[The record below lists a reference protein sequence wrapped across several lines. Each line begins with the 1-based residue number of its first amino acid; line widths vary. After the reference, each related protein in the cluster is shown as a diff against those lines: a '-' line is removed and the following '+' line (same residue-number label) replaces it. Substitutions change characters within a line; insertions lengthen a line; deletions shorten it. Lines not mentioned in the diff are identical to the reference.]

1 MSAIVTE
8 RFILRPQTITDY
20 DVWYPMYSDPK
31 IFHLV
36 NAPGF
41 TPEEAWN
48 RLLRNIGH
56 WSIFGY
62 GIFSIFQKSDGTFL
76 GETGLANFHRGIDEN
91 FENCVEAS
99 WVISRSAQGLA
110 WQRKPPSL
118 RISGLSIRF
127 HLRRQFVLSQRIT
140 FRPFVLLSMWATVFM
155 MNAYTKALS
164 V

>member
-8 RFILRPQTITDY
+8 RFILRPQVITDY

-62 GIFSIFQKSDGTFL
+62 GIRKMYLDIAGSAGAVKQSPRIN
-76 GETGLANFHRGIDEN
+76 GES
-91 FENCVEAS
+91 C
-99 WVISRSAQGLA
+99 W
-110 WQRKPPSL
+110 RKCF
-118 RISGLSIRF
+118 RDYSGQHNKDDYKTTDF
-127 HLRRQFVLSQRIT
+127 
-140 FRPFVLLSMWATVFM
+140 PFILFGAHNVYYVKLNL
-155 MNAYTKALS
+155 
-164 V
+164 